1 MRVHMAKRTTP
12 HTQSADI
19 DSERPDA
26 VQNPQVG
33 GTVNDIEAY
42 PVMEGAQAGGNR
54 APNKNPRPRGR
65 HKTEPP
71 MAAYE
76 GSIST
81 RTPKSQGQGITP
93 RSSKEENAR
102 QEKVVKDRPDAQAG
116 VNHAK

>member
-1 MRVHMAKRTTP
+1 
-12 HTQSADI
+12 
-19 DSERPDA
+19 
-26 VQNPQVG
+26 
-33 GTVNDIEAY
+33 
-42 PVMEGAQAGGNR
+42 
-54 APNKNPRPRGR
+54 
-65 HKTEPP
+65 

-102 QEKVVKDRPDAQAG
+102 QEKVVRDRPDAQAG